1 MNNNNNQPQQGPALG
16 SVWKTPRGN
25 VEIVGYYNNDPAHMK
40 VRPANNASAEEMKL
54 FTGELQQLVSAPV
67 QAGGRRVRR
76 VKKTRK
82 AKKTRGSRRS

>member
-1 MNNNNNQPQQGPALG
+1 MNNNNQPQQGPAIG

-40 VRPANNASAEEMKL
+40 VSPVNDPSNVMKL
-54 FTGELQQLVSAPV
+54 YTGELQQLVSDSTAV
-67 QAGGRRVRR
+67 QVGGRRVRR

-82 AKKTRGSRRS
+82 AKKTRGSRR